1 MKQILWSK
9 TLLTAYRYFERIVAA
24 IDKLVIKEAMGSIG
38 SDCLIYSLK
47 SAEAIT
53 NKILDYTEKKVA
65 LINAKIIVEK
75 VLFSMKREQAL
86 ILVKK
91 FVSCKKT
98 NEIIAEMG
106 CARRSY
112 YRKLESAIKTFACNL
127 KRIGF
132 CESKLDEMLSDQ
144 KWLIKIYNQYEIE
157 AIEDKPAELD
167 FGKDERG
174 IFLQNIVKMNKVSL
188 FS

>member
-9 TLLTAYRYFERIVAA
+9 TVLTAYRYFGRIVAA
-24 IDKLVIKEAMGSIG
+24 IDKLVMKEAMGSIS
-38 SDCLIYSLK
+38 SDSLIYSLK

-65 LINAKIIVEK
+65 LINTKILIEK
-75 VLFSMKREQAL
+75 ALFSMKRDQAL

-91 FVSCKKT
+91 YINGKKT
-98 NEIIAEMG
+98 NDVIAEMG

-112 YRKLESAIKTFACNL
+112 YRKLESATKTFACIL
-127 KRIGF
+127 KRMGYG
-132 CESKLDEMLSDQ
+132 EEKLDDMLSDQ
-144 KWLIKIYNQYEIE
+144 KWLMKIYCQYELEEMQGE
-157 AIEDKPAELD
+157 ASGFELARAD
-167 FGKDERG
+167 DN
-174 IFLQNIVKMNKVSL
+174 IFLQNIVKLNKVSL

>member
-9 TLLTAYRYFERIVAA
+9 TLLTSYRYLGRIVAA

-38 SDCLIYSLK
+38 SNSLIYSLK
-47 SAEAIT
+47 SAEWVT

-65 LINAKIIVEK
+65 LINAKVLIEK
-75 VLFSMKREQAL
+75 ALFSMNRDQAL

-91 FVSCKKT
+91 FINGKKT
-98 NEIIAEMG
+98 NQVIAEMG
-106 CARRSY
+106 VARRSF
-112 YRKLESAIKTFACNL
+112 YRKLEGAIKTFAFTL
-127 KRIGF
+127 KRMGYS
-132 CESKLDEMLSDQ
+132 EERLDEMLSDQ
-144 KWLIKIYNQYEIE
+144 KWLMKIYGQFELEEIE
-157 AIEDKPAELD
+157 QKSSEFELS
-167 FGKDERG
+167 KDESN

>member
-9 TLLTAYRYFERIVAA
+9 TILTAYKYFERIVAA
-24 IDKLVIKEAMGSIG
+24 IDKLVIKEAMGSIS
-38 SDCLIYSLK
+38 SDSLIYSLK

-65 LINAKIIVEK
+65 LINAKILIEK
-75 VLFSMKREQAL
+75 ALFSMRRDQAL

-91 FVSCKKT
+91 YINGKKT

-112 YRKLESAIKTFACNL
+112 YRKLESATKTFACAL
-127 KRIGF
+127 KRMGYS
-132 CESKLDEMLSDQ
+132 EERLDEMLSDQ
-144 KWLIKIYNQYEIE
+144 KWLMKIYGQFELEEIE
-157 AIEDKPAELD
+157 QKSSNFEYS
-167 FGKDERG
+167 KDENS
-174 IFLQNIVKMNKVSL
+174 IFLQNIIKMNKVSL

>member
-9 TLLTAYRYFERIVAA
+9 TILTAYRYFERIVAA
-24 IDKLVIKEAMGSIG
+24 IDKLVIKEAMGSIS
-38 SDCLIYSLK
+38 SDSLIYSLK
-47 SAEAIT
+47 SAEWVT

-65 LINAKIIVEK
+65 LINAKILVEK
-75 VLFSMKREQAL
+75 ALFSMNRDQAL

-91 FVSCKKT
+91 YINAKKT
-98 NEIIAEMG
+98 NEVIAEIG

-112 YRKLESAIKTFACNL
+112 YRKLDSATRTFACVI
-127 KRIGF
+127 KRMGF
-132 CESKLDEMLSDQ
+132 SEEKLDEMLSDQ
-144 KWLIKIYNQYEIE
+144 KWLMKIYNQYELETIE
-157 AIEDKPAELD
+157 EKSSEFS
-167 FGKDERG
+167 FGKDETS